1 MKNKEWGED
10 EWWKME
16 KGWEGKDMR
25 WRKETVERKMREDE
39 EKEDVKT

>member
-1 MKNKEWGED
+1 MRWRWMMKDG
-10 EWWKME
+10 